1 MSERQKGLRT
11 IYTEEQRE
19 FFVRHSFKYS
29 KREWAFIMDTDL
41 DGVSRLKAR
50 YGVCLRYRDDEEN
63 SINDL
68 IRIRNQ
74 FEFMDWDRRVSKVI
88 QDKHKKMEDKKVV
101 EAKIAI
107 AKRHNPDDIQ
117 ERLRLNGM
125 TISWREYVERLH
137 YLYEVD

>member
-29 KREWAFIMDTDL
+29 RREWAFIMNTDL

-63 SINDL
+63 SVNDL

-125 TISWREYVERLH
+125 TITYREYVERLH
-137 YLYEVD
+137 YLL

>member
-19 FFVRHSFKYS
+19 FFIRHSYKYS
-29 KREWAFIMDTDL
+29 RREWAFIMNTDL

-63 SINDL
+63 SANDL

-74 FEFMDWDRRVSKVI
+74 FEFMDWDRRISKVI
-88 QDKHKKMEDKKVV
+88 QDKQKKMEDKKVV

-137 YLYEVD
+137 YLL

>member
-19 FFVRHSFKYS
+19 FFVRHSYKYS
-29 KREWAFIMDTDL
+29 RREWAFIMNTDL

-63 SINDL
+63 SGNDL

-88 QDKHKKMEDKKVV
+88 QYKHKKMEDKKVI

-117 ERLRLNGM
+117 EKLQLNGM

-137 YLYEVD
+137 YLL

>member
-29 KREWAFIMDTDL
+29 KREWAFIMNTDI

-74 FEFMDWDRRVSKVI
+74 FGFMDWDRRVSKI
-88 QDKHKKMEDKKVV
+88 AQDAHKKMEDKKVV

-125 TISWREYVERLH
+125 AISWREYVERLH
-137 YLYEVD
+137 YLL

>member
-11 IYTEEQRE
+11 IYTEDQRE
-19 FFVRHSFKYS
+19 FFIRHSYKYS
-29 KREWAFIMDTDL
+29 RREWAFIMNTDL

-50 YGVCLRYRDDEEN
+50 YGVCLRYRDDDEN
-63 SINDL
+63 SVNDL

-74 FEFMDWDRRVSKVI
+74 FEFMDWDRRISKIV
-88 QDKHKKMEDKKVV
+88 QDRQKKMEDKKVV

-117 ERLRLNGM
+117 EKLQLNGM

-137 YLYEVD
+137 YLL

>member
-11 IYTEEQRE
+11 IYTEDQRE
-19 FFVRHSFKYS
+19 FFIRHSYKYS
-29 KREWAFIMDTDL
+29 RREWAFIMNTDL

-63 SINDL
+63 SVNDL

-74 FEFMDWDRRVSKVI
+74 FEFMDWDRRISKIV
-88 QDKHKKMEDKKVV
+88 QDRQKKMEDKKVV
-101 EAKIAI
+101 ETKIAI

-117 ERLRLNGM
+117 EKLQLNGM

-137 YLYEVD
+137 YLL

>member
-1 MSERQKGLRT
+1 MSEREKGLRT

-29 KREWAFIMDTDL
+29 RREWAFIMNTDL

-50 YGVCLRYRDDEEN
+50 YGVCLRYRDDEDN
-63 SINDL
+63 SANDL
-68 IRIRNQ
+68 MRVRNQ

-88 QDKHKKMEDKKVV
+88 QDKNKKMEDKKVV

-107 AKRHNPDDIQ
+107 AKKHNPDDIQ

-125 TISWREYVERLH
+125 TITYREYVERLH
-137 YLYEVD
+137 YLL

>member
-29 KREWAFIMDTDL
+29 KREWAFIMNTDL

-63 SINDL
+63 SANDL
-68 IRIRNQ
+68 MRVRNQ

-88 QDKHKKMEDKKVV
+88 QDKHKKMEDEKVV

-137 YLYEVD
+137 YLL

>member
-19 FFVRHSFKYS
+19 FFIRHSFKYS
-29 KREWAFIMDTDL
+29 KREWAFIMNTDL

-63 SINDL
+63 SVNDL
-68 IRIRNQ
+68 MRIRNQ

-137 YLYEVD
+137 YLL

>member
-19 FFVRHSFKYS
+19 FFVRHSYKYS
-29 KREWAFIMDTDL
+29 RREWAFIMNTNL

-63 SINDL
+63 SGNNL

-88 QDKHKKMEDKKVV
+88 QDKNKKMEDKNVV

-117 ERLRLNGM
+117 EKLQLNGM

-137 YLYEVD
+137 YLL

>member
-29 KREWAFIMDTDL
+29 KREWAFIMNTDL

-74 FEFMDWDRRVSKVI
+74 FGFMDWDRRVSKI
-88 QDKHKKMEDKKVV
+88 AQDAHKKMEDKKVV

-137 YLYEVD
+137 YLL

>member
-1 MSERQKGLRT
+1 MSDRQKGLRT

-29 KREWAFIMDTDL
+29 KREWAFIMNTDL

-74 FEFMDWDRRVSKVI
+74 FEFMDWDRRVSKI
-88 QDKHKKMEDKKVV
+88 AQDAHKKMEDKKVV

-117 ERLRLNGM
+117 EKLQLNGM
-125 TISWREYVERLH
+125 TITFREYVERLH
-137 YLYEVD
+137 YLL

>member
-19 FFVRHSFKYS
+19 FFVRHSYKYS
-29 KREWAFIMDTDL
+29 RREWAFIMNTNL

-50 YGVCLRYRDDEEN
+50 YGVFLRYRDDEEN
-63 SINDL
+63 SGNNL

-88 QDKHKKMEDKKVV
+88 QDKHKKMEDKNVV

-117 ERLRLNGM
+117 EKLQLNGM

-137 YLYEVD
+137 YLL

>member
-1 MSERQKGLRT
+1 MSDRQKGLRT

-29 KREWAFIMDTDL
+29 KREWAFIMNTEL

-74 FEFMDWDRRVSKVI
+74 FGFMDWDRRVSKI
-88 QDKHKKMEDKKVV
+88 AQDAHKKMEDKKVV

-117 ERLRLNGM
+117 EKLQLNGM
-125 TISWREYVERLH
+125 TITYREYVERLH
-137 YLYEVD
+137 YLL

>member
-11 IYTEEQRE
+11 IYTEDQRE
-19 FFVRHSFKYS
+19 FFVRHSFMYS
-29 KREWAFIMDTDL
+29 NREWAFIMNTDL

-63 SINDL
+63 SVNDL

-125 TISWREYVERLH
+125 TITYREYVERLH
-137 YLYEVD
+137 YLL

>member
-29 KREWAFIMDTDL
+29 KREWAFIMNTDI

-63 SINDL
+63 SVNDL

-117 ERLRLNGM
+117 EKLQLNGM

-137 YLYEVD
+137 YLL

>member
-29 KREWAFIMDTDL
+29 KREWAFIMNTDI

-74 FEFMDWDRRVSKVI
+74 FGFMDWDRRVSKMA
-88 QDKHKKMEDKKVV
+88 QDAHKKMEDKKVV

-137 YLYEVD
+137 YLL

>member
-29 KREWAFIMDTDL
+29 KREWAFIMNTDL

-74 FEFMDWDRRVSKVI
+74 FEFMDLDRRVSKVI

-125 TISWREYVERLH
+125 AISWREYVERLH
-137 YLYEVD
+137 YLL

>member
-29 KREWAFIMDTDL
+29 KREWAFIMNTDL

-63 SINDL
+63 SVNDL

-137 YLYEVD
+137 YLL

>member
-19 FFVRHSFKYS
+19 FFVRHSYKYS
-29 KREWAFIMDTDL
+29 KREWAFIMNTDL

-63 SINDL
+63 SVNDL

-117 ERLRLNGM
+117 EKLQLNGM

-137 YLYEVD
+137 YLL

>member
-29 KREWAFIMDTDL
+29 KREWAFIMNTNL

-63 SINDL
+63 SANDL

-101 EAKIAI
+101 EAKIDI

-125 TISWREYVERLH
+125 TITYREYVERLH
-137 YLYEVD
+137 YLL

>member
-29 KREWAFIMDTDL
+29 KREWAFIMNTDL

-137 YLYEVD
+137 YLL

>member
-19 FFVRHSFKYS
+19 FFVRHSYKYS
-29 KREWAFIMDTDL
+29 RREWAFIMNTDL

-63 SINDL
+63 SANDL

-88 QDKHKKMEDKKVV
+88 QDKHKKMEDKNVV

-117 ERLRLNGM
+117 EKLQLNGM

-137 YLYEVD
+137 YLL

>member
-19 FFVRHSFKYS
+19 FFVRHSYKYS
-29 KREWAFIMDTDL
+29 RREWAFIMNTNL

-63 SINDL
+63 SGNNL

-88 QDKHKKMEDKKVV
+88 QDKHKKMEDKNVV

-117 ERLRLNGM
+117 EKLQLNGM

-137 YLYEVD
+137 YLL

>member
-1 MSERQKGLRT
+1 MSDRQKGLRT

-29 KREWAFIMDTDL
+29 KREWAFIMNTNL

-63 SINDL
+63 SVNDL

-74 FEFMDWDRRVSKVI
+74 FEFMDWDRRVSKI
-88 QDKHKKMEDKKVV
+88 AQDAHKKMEDKKVV

-117 ERLRLNGM
+117 EKLQLNGM
-125 TISWREYVERLH
+125 TITFREYVERLH
-137 YLYEVD
+137 YLL

>member
-1 MSERQKGLRT
+1 MSDRQKGLRT

-29 KREWAFIMDTDL
+29 KREWAFIMNTDL

-63 SINDL
+63 SANDL

-74 FEFMDWDRRVSKVI
+74 FEFMDWDRRVSKI
-88 QDKHKKMEDKKVV
+88 AQDAHKKMEDKKVV

-117 ERLRLNGM
+117 EKLQLNGM
-125 TISWREYVERLH
+125 TITYREYVERLH
-137 YLYEVD
+137 YLL

>member
-19 FFVRHSFKYS
+19 FFVRHSYKYS
-29 KREWAFIMDTDL
+29 RREWAFIMNTDL
-41 DGVSRLKAR
+41 DGVSRQKAR

-63 SINDL
+63 SANNL

-88 QDKHKKMEDKKVV
+88 QYKHKKMEDKKVI

-117 ERLRLNGM
+117 EKLQLNGM

-137 YLYEVD
+137 YLL

>member
-19 FFVRHSFKYS
+19 FFVMNSCRYS
-29 KREWAFIMDTDL
+29 KREWAFIMNTDL

-63 SINDL
+63 SANDL
-68 IRIRNQ
+68 MRVRNQ

-125 TISWREYVERLH
+125 AISWREYVERLH
-137 YLYEVD
+137 

>member
-19 FFVRHSFKYS
+19 FFVRHGFKYS
-29 KREWAFIMDTDL
+29 NREWAFIMNTDL

-74 FEFMDWDRRVSKVI
+74 FEFMDWDRRVSKI
-88 QDKHKKMEDKKVV
+88 AQDAHKKMEDKKVV

-117 ERLRLNGM
+117 EKLQLNGM
-125 TISWREYVERLH
+125 TITYREYVERLH

>member
-29 KREWAFIMDTDL
+29 KREWAFIMNTDP

-63 SINDL
+63 SVNDL
-68 IRIRNQ
+68 MRVRNQ

-88 QDKHKKMEDKKVV
+88 QDKQKKMEDKKVV

-137 YLYEVD
+137 YML

>member
-29 KREWAFIMDTDL
+29 KREWAFIMNTDL

-74 FEFMDWDRRVSKVI
+74 FEFMDWDRRVSKI
-88 QDKHKKMEDKKVV
+88 AQDAHKKMEDKKVV

-107 AKRHNPDDIQ
+107 VKRHNPDDIQ

-137 YLYEVD
+137 YLL

>member
-19 FFVRHSFKYS
+19 FFVMNSCRYS
-29 KREWAFIMDTDL
+29 NREWAFIMNTDL

-63 SINDL
+63 SANDL
-68 IRIRNQ
+68 MRVRNQ

-137 YLYEVD
+137 YLL

>member
-19 FFVRHSFKYS
+19 FFVMNSCRYS
-29 KREWAFIMDTDL
+29 RREWVFIMNTDL

-63 SINDL
+63 SANDL

-88 QDKHKKMEDKKVV
+88 QDKHKKMEDKNVV

-117 ERLRLNGM
+117 EKLQLNGM

-137 YLYEVD
+137 YLL

>member
-29 KREWAFIMDTDL
+29 KREWSFIMNTDL

-63 SINDL
+63 SANDL
-68 IRIRNQ
+68 MRVRNQ

-137 YLYEVD
+137 YLL

>member
-74 FEFMDWDRRVSKVI
+74 FGFMDWDRRVSKI
-88 QDKHKKMEDKKVV
+88 AQDAHKKMEDKKVV

-125 TISWREYVERLH
+125 AISWREYVERLH
-137 YLYEVD
+137 YLL

>member
-19 FFVRHSFKYS
+19 FFIRHSYKYS
-29 KREWAFIMDTDL
+29 KREWAFIMNTDL

-63 SINDL
+63 SANDL

-107 AKRHNPDDIQ
+107 AKRHNPDDVQ

-125 TISWREYVERLH
+125 TITYQEYVERLH
-137 YLYEVD
+137 YLL

>member
-29 KREWAFIMDTDL
+29 KREWAFIMNTDL

-63 SINDL
+63 SVNDL

-125 TISWREYVERLH
+125 TITYREYVERLH
-137 YLYEVD
+137 YLL

>member
-29 KREWAFIMDTDL
+29 KREWAFIMNTDL

-74 FEFMDWDRRVSKVI
+74 FEFLDWDRRVSKI
-88 QDKHKKMEDKKVV
+88 AQDAHKKMEDKKVV

-117 ERLRLNGM
+117 EKLQLNGM
-125 TISWREYVERLH
+125 TITYREYVERLH
-137 YLYEVD
+137 YLL

>member
-29 KREWAFIMDTDL
+29 KREWSFIMNTDL

-63 SINDL
+63 SANDL

-137 YLYEVD
+137 YLL